1 MMQLE
6 PTHPA
11 GLSSPQTGPNMQPHI
26 VHGGE
31 GQSVSS
37 PLPLQL
43 AMPASYQK
51 FTSQMDLGKYL
62 TAKYHIR
69 EPEQLSSCETCH
81 R

>member
-1 MMQLE
+1 MMQVE

-11 GLSSPQTGPNMQPHI
+11 GEGAPQSGFPMQPHP
-26 VHGGE
+26 VESGE
-31 GQSVSS
+31 GQTVSN
-37 PLPLQL
+37 PLPLL
-43 AMPASYQK
+43 NMPASYQK
-51 FTSQMDLGKYL
+51 FTSQMELGKYL